1 MLGRLII
8 DIDFV
13 SKKVNQRLGDLHRIK
28 HLLPIYA
35 RNVFVSAMVSLF
47 FFITVILSEV
57 IGIIKC

>member
-35 RNVFVSAMVSLF
+35 RNVFVSAMVLLF